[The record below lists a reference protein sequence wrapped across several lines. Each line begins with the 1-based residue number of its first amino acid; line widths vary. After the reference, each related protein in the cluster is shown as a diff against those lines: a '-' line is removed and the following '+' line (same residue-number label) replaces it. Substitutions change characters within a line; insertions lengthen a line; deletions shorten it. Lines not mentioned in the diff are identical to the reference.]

1 MMAGREMIFA
11 VVITAVAASLLL
23 DILGF
28 VFHTLPNFLRQAKIK
43 ETTMKER
50 LETTDSGML
59 ANVLDDMQS
68 LGLIELRPDADRK
81 PVIRKPPAEDH
92 NMSKKAAAA

>member
-1 MMAGREMIFA
+1 MMTGREIMFA
-11 VVITAVAASLLL
+11 VVIAAIAGSLLQ
-23 DILGF
+23 DIGLAL
-28 VFHTLPNFLRQAKIK
+28 LPKFLRQAKTK
-43 ETTMKER
+43 ENTMKER
-50 LETTDSGML
+50 GETTDSGML

-68 LGLIELRPDADRK
+68 SGLIELRPDADRK